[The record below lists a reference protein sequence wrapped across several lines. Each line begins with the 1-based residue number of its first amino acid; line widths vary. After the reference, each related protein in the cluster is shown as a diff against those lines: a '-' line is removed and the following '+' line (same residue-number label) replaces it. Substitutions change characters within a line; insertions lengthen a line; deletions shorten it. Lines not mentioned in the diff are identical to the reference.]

1 MTCGSLSTTDDR
13 ILQRIR
19 GEFLEMPGLRL
30 TCQQAQRLWRLD
42 QETCL
47 ALLEF
52 LVETN
57 FLCRLGD
64 GRYGRF
70 PDGPFEHSRLRKH
83 RSGVADSSPP
93 NVKKA

>member
-1 MTCGSLSTTDDR
+1 MTCGSLSTIDDR

-30 TCQQAQRLWRLD
+30 TCQQAQRLWGLD
-42 QETCL
+42 QQTCL
-47 ALLEF
+47 ALFEF

-64 GRYGRF
+64 GRYARF
-70 PDGPFEHSRLRKH
+70 ADGPFEPSRLRKP
-83 RSGVADSSPP
+83 RAGDSTPP
-93 NVKKA
+93 NVQEA